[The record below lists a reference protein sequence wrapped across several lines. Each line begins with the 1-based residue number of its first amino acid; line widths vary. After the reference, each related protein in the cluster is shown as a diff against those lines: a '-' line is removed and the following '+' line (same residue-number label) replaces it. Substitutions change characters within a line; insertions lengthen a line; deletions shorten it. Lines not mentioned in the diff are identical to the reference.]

1 VKRSIAPASPSA
13 ERARSLALAGALSL
27 LAGCWAPA
35 SERLSCGDALPP
47 AQARFSSLTALVLDP
62 LKGCTAS
69 GCHAAD
75 TQQHG
80 VRLDQPELIYEEFA
94 LRPEDVYAL
103 LASGEKPEDGVRW
116 TDDDLRLFRSW
127 YCNGAFPP

>member
-1 VKRSIAPASPSA
+1 M
-13 ERARSLALAGALSL
+13 AGALFL
-27 LAGCWAPA
+27 LAGCMAPD
-35 SERLSCGDALPP
+35 SERLSCRGTLPP
-47 AQARFSSLTALVLDP
+47 EPASFSSLTALVLDP

-94 LRPEDVYAL
+94 QHPDDVYAL
-103 LASGEKPEDGVRW
+103 LASGQMPEDGVRW
-116 TDDDLRLFRSW
+116 SEDDLRLFRSW
-127 YCNGAFPP
+127 YCEGAFPP

>member
-1 VKRSIAPASPSA
+1 MPP
-13 ERARSLALAGALSL
+13 E
-27 LAGCWAPA
+27 
-35 SERLSCGDALPP
+35 SERLSCRDTLPP
-47 AQARFSSLTALVLDP
+47 EQTSFSSLTALVLDP

-94 LRPEDVYAL
+94 VHPGDVYAL
-103 LASGEKPEDGVRW
+103 LASGEMPEDGVRW
-116 TDDDLRLFRSW
+116 TDDDLRVFRSW
-127 YCNGAFPP
+127 YCNGSFPP

>member
-1 VKRSIAPASPSA
+1 MAV
-13 ERARSLALAGALSL
+13 SLVI
-27 LAGCWAPA
+27 LAGCMAPE
-35 SERLSCGDALPP
+35 SERLSCRDTLP
-47 AQARFSSLTALVLDP
+47 AEQAPFSSLTALVLDP

-94 LRPEDVYAL
+94 KRPDDVYAL
-103 LASGEKPEDGVRW
+103 LASGEMPEDGVRW
-116 TDDDLRLFRSW
+116 TDDDLRLFRAW
-127 YCNGAFPP
+127 YCHGSFPP

>member
-1 VKRSIAPASPSA
+1 M
-13 ERARSLALAGALSL
+13 AGVLFV
-27 LAGCWAPA
+27 LAGCRAPE
-35 SERLSCGDALPP
+35 SERLSCSDTLPP
-47 AQARFSSLTALVLDP
+47 DQASFSSLAALVLDP

-94 LRPEDVYAL
+94 TRSDDVYAL
-103 LASGEKPEDGVRW
+103 LASGEMPEDGVRW
-116 TDDDLRLFRSW
+116 DEDDLRLFRSW
-127 YCNGAFPP
+127 YCAGTFP